1 MKDDHIL
8 NLQLL
13 ELEESLLMNEI
24 ITIDDIN
31 NKVEK
36 KDVKDIVKNYFNVHY

>member
-1 MKDDHIL
+1 LKDDHIL

-31 NKVEK
+31 NKAEK
-36 KDVKDIVKNYFNVHY
+36 KDVKDIVKNYFNVHF